1 MNHLQQFR
9 GLAVFAI
16 AVSLTASPNK
26 GEAPGLPNFHQ
37 VNDHVYRGGQPGAD
51 GWQAL
56 AKMGI
61 KTVIDLRRPDEH
73 SIGEE
78 AKLVQAAN
86 MQYFNFPMKGVVAPS
101 GDQVAKILALL
112 DSKEPVF
119 IHCKRGADRTGAVI
133 ACYRIQ
139 YDRWN
144 SQQALSEAKFF
155 GMAWTQVGLKRY
167 VQSFQP
173 KAVDAAPAA
182 SPSASTSSSPAPA
195 PGM

>member
-1 MNHLQQFR
+1 MNNLQLFR
-9 GLAVFAI
+9 GFAVLAI
-16 AVSLTASPNK
+16 AVSLTASPNR

-37 VNDHVYRGGQPGAD
+37 VNDHVYRGGQPEAG

-73 SIGEE
+73 SIDEE
-78 AKLVQAAN
+78 SKLVRAAN
-86 MQYFNFPMKGVVAPS
+86 MQYLNFPMKGVVAPS
-101 GDQVAKILALL
+101 HEQVVKILALL
-112 DSKEPVF
+112 DSNEPVF

-139 YDRWN
+139 HDRWN
-144 SQQALSEAKFF
+144 SHQALSEAKSL
-155 GMAWTQVGLKRY
+155 GMAWTQVGLKKY

-173 KAVDAAPAA
+173 KAVEAAPVA
-182 SPSASTSSSPAPA
+182 SPSASAAPP
-195 PGM
+195 PGL